1 MVITVKA
8 LVGIAT
14 NRLQIN
20 KIMPTI
26 KAKVLN
32 SWIDE
37 KGHYLS
43 TIQVNRKLLKK
54 GIFIDVRFG
63 AKRSTMQNSFY
74 WEYLTFLWE
83 DCNLKEEYLT
93 IEELHETL
101 KATFL
106 SERIICKNGLE
117 IIKVGSTTNLDK
129 VTFGEYLEKIDK
141 AMVAYHGI
149 STAEFWSVYERDF
162 KL

>member
-1 MVITVKA
+1 MA
-8 LVGIAT
+8 RWGGIKVP
-14 NRLQIN
+14 NC
-20 KIMPTI
+20 

-37 KGHYLS
+37 NGKYLAK
-43 TIQVNRKLLKK
+43 IQVNRKLLKK
-54 GIFIDVRFG
+54 GIFIDLKWG
-63 AKRSTMQNSFY
+63 AKRSTMQNAFY

-106 SERIICKNGLE
+106 SERIITKSGFE

-129 VTFGEYLEKIDK
+129 IAFGEYLDRIDKIMVEYHKIDTT
-141 AMVAYHGI
+141 
-149 STAEFWSVYERDF
+149 SFWETYKRDYT
-162 KL
+162 LT

>member
-1 MVITVKA
+1 
-8 LVGIAT
+8 
-14 NRLQIN
+14 
-20 KIMPTI
+20 MPTI

-32 SWIDE
+32 SWVDE
-37 KGHYLS
+37 NGHYLAK
-43 TIQVNRKLLKK
+43 IQLNRKLIKK
-54 GIFIDVRFG
+54 GTFIEIKYG
-63 AKRSTMQNSFY
+63 AKRSTMQNAFY

-106 SERIICKNGLE
+106 SEKIIKKGLE
-117 IIKVGSTTNLDK
+117 VIKVGSTTALDK

-141 AMVAYHGI
+141 AMVVFHSI
-149 STAEFWSVYERDF
+149 NTAPFWENYRKNYDIFEGKIGV
-162 KL
+162 

>member
-1 MVITVKA
+1 MPTVKA
-8 LVGIAT
+8 
-14 NRLQIN
+14 
-20 KIMPTI
+20 KI
-26 KAKVLN
+26 LN
-32 SWIDE
+32 SWIE
-37 KGHYLS
+37 NGKYLAK
-43 TIQVNRKLLKK
+43 IQLNRKLPKK
-54 GIFIDVRFG
+54 GIFIDVHWG
-63 AKRSTMQNSFY
+63 AKRSLMQNAFY

-106 SERIICKNGLE
+106 SERIIGKNDLE

-129 VTFGEYLEKIDK
+129 VSFGEYLDKVDK
-141 AMVAYHGI
+141 AMVAFHSI
-149 STAEFWSVYERDF
+149 DTHPFWDTYAKEY